1 MVLLFAFGA
10 FITTLMFVL
19 SNSDN
24 ETIIT
29 IKSKY
34 SLSLGRDESYLV
46 KRKNDR
52 NGNNIDDWVY
62 YNESGEIID
71 NEILINLIHSSF
83 VNEDWYGDYT
93 FYVDD
98 VSYYTKKVPSKS
110 IDVVEY
116 EIEGVI
122 V

>member
-34 SLSLGRDESYLV
+34 SLSLGRDESYLA

-52 NGNNIDDWVY
+52 SGNNIDDWVY
-62 YNESGEIID
+62 YNESGDIID
-71 NEILINLIHSSF
+71 NEILINLIYSSF

-98 VSYYTKKVPSKS
+98 VSYYTKKASSKP

>member
-46 KRKNDR
+46 KRKKDR
-52 NGNNIDDWVY
+52 NGNNVDDWVY
-62 YNESGEIID
+62 YNESGDIID
-71 NEILINLIHSSF
+71 DIFLINLIHSSF
-83 VNEDWYGDYT
+83 INEDWYGDYI
-93 FYVDD
+93 FYVND
-98 VSYYTKKVPSKS
+98 VSYHTKKISSKLV
-110 IDVVEY
+110 DVMEY
-116 EIEGVI
+116 EIEGAI
-122 V
+122 I